1 MKKKLILLITLF
13 VITITLS
20 TYSAYKIGFD
30 KGVKHHTLTQEIYS
44 DKNYYYSNY
53 NGRVDRYYK

>member
-1 MKKKLILLITLF
+1 MKKQIILLITLF
-13 VITITLS
+13 VIIISIS
-20 TYSAYKIGFD
+20 TYSAYRIGFS
-30 KGVKHHTLTQEIYS
+30 KGVEHHTLTQEIYS